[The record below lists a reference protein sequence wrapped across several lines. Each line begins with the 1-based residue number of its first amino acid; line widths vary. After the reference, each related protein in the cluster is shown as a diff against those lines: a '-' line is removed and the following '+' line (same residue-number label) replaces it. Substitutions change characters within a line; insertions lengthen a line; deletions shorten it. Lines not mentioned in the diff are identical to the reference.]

1 MKTTQLISIKQFCSH
16 YDVSTTFISA
26 LQELDLIEIV
36 ITEEDEYLHA
46 RQLHEVEKMMRL
58 HYDLHIN
65 LEGID
70 AISNLLKQVQDLK
83 KENQILKNKLKT
95 YDGF

>member
-1 MKTTQLISIKQFCSH
+1 
-16 YDVSTTFISA
+16 
-26 LQELDLIEIV
+26 
-36 ITEEDEYLHA
+36 
-46 RQLHEVEKMMRL
+46 VEKMMRL

-95 YDGF
+95 YDGL